1 MQNLQ
6 VHREVEAA
14 AHPIR
19 LVLKVGLPT
28 EAPLQP
34 AEELAPQE
42 VLQASLLV
50 AAATPKQL
58 PAAEAAPQE
67 VQQAGQLR
75 RAAAKAAPEPQPVEV
90 LAILQKE
97 EQAEVEDNNR
107 HCEGALPAGRQ
118 GTTEACLAG
127 RQAIS

>member
-1 MQNLQ
+1 M
-6 VHREVEAA
+6 HREVEAT
-14 AHPIR
+14 AHPRR

-28 EAPLQP
+28 EAPLQL
-34 AEELAPQE
+34 AEEVAPQE

-50 AAATPKQL
+50 AAA
-58 PAAEAAPQE
+58 
-67 VQQAGQLR
+67 
-75 RAAAKAAPEPQPVEV
+75 KAAPEPQPAEV

-118 GTTEACLAG
+118 GTTEA
-127 RQAIS
+127 IS